1 MKNLVKSFVYSLI
14 FSLVFIII
22 FGPVSLASKAQKYLP
37 SGIKYEDLPQEIES
51 YLGNYKDTNYGL
63 NVIVYDRNQIIYEN
77 YFGYL
82 DKEAGLKADFD
93 SVYEWRSISKLL
105 VWVSIMQLY
114 EADKIDLNRDIRE
127 YLPDNF
133 LNNLSYDKPIT
144 ILDLMNHK
152 AGFQDT
158 YFIQTTDPSEIKS
171 LDDTLSTNQPR
182 QIYEPGQ
189 HTGYSNW
196 GAALGVL

>member
-22 FGPVSLASKAQKYLP
+22 SGPVSLASKAQKYLP

-51 YLGNYKDTNYGL
+51 YLGNNKDTTYGL

-93 SVYEWRSISKLL
+93 SVYEWGSISKLL

-196 GAALGVL
+196 GVALGVL

>member
-1 MKNLVKSFVYSLI
+1 
-14 FSLVFIII
+14 
-22 FGPVSLASKAQKYLP
+22 
-37 SGIKYEDLPQEIES
+37 
-51 YLGNYKDTNYGL
+51 
-63 NVIVYDRNQIIYEN
+63 
-77 YFGYL
+77 
-82 DKEAGLKADFD
+82 
-93 SVYEWRSISKLL
+93 
-105 VWVSIMQLY
+105 MQLY

-152 AGFQDT
+152 AGFKDT

-196 GAALGVL
+196 GAALGAF

>member
-1 MKNLVKSFVYSLI
+1 MKNLVKLFVYSLI

-51 YLGNYKDTNYGL
+51 YLGNNKDTTYGL

-93 SVYEWRSISKLL
+93 SVYEWGSISKLL